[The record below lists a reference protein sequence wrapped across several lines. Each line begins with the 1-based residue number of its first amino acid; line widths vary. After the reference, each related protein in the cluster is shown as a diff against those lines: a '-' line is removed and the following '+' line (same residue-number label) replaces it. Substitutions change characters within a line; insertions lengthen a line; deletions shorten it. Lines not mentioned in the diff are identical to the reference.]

1 MKYKKIM
8 LITLLLLAIFT
19 IGAASAA
26 DNADALAVDD
36 TGDDQVVETP
46 ADADLMES
54 QEDSDILSSPTMYFT
69 SDNITSRYTSIAGVY
84 DYSNGLDGDVYLFA
98 DDNQVYYSQ
107 VSGKNS
113 VFITGNEI
121 IGSFNGTYNMKLV
134 YNASNGNSY
143 FKEGTVNFEVPI
155 INKVFNPEDFKVT
168 FPESEI
174 DVDDE
179 NAVIVSYYCPEGIK
193 EDSSTIFV
201 YYGDGEYD
209 RTSFSLKSS
218 DVGTYQNITWG
229 SLYQWNTGK
238 YNLRV
243 CYSEDWENFMELGSN
258 NLTVTKTYTADDF
271 IGIITDV
278 NEYER
283 DVVNVWDDDGLNGL
297 VTVYANGAQ
306 VYSKNLVAEPSVG
319 VLIYVENLTG
329 NFNGQYTIKAV
340 YKKTNG
346 KEYSKEAQVT
356 FTGVGSPDKTTIT
369 ASAMTVVYGDNKYVV
384 ATLKDSNGKA
394 ISGVNVKIKVMG
406 VEYPVATDKNGQV
419 KQSVSSLAVGKQT
432 VTFTFDG
439 NANYAKSTKSVA
451 VTVKK
456 ATPKLS
462 APAKTFKKSVK
473 TKQYT
478 VTLKTNQNKVM
489 KSVYITLNVNK
500 KTYKVKT
507 NAKGQ
512 ATFKITNLNKKGT
525 FTATVKFAG
534 NSYYNAKT
542 AKPKITVK

>member
-1 MKYKKIM
+1 M

-19 IGAASAA
+19 IGAASAT

-36 TGDDQVVETP
+36 TGDNQVVETP
-46 ADADLMES
+46 ADADFMES
-54 QEDSDILSSPTMYFT
+54 QEDSDILGSPTMYFT

-84 DYSNGLDGDVYLFA
+84 DYSNGLEGDVYLFA

-113 VFITGNEI
+113 LFITGNEI

-134 YNASNGNSY
+134 YNASNGNNY

-168 FPESEI
+168 FPNSEI

-179 NAVIVSYYCPEGIK
+179 NAMIVSYYCPEGIK
-193 EDSSTIFV
+193 EGSSTIFV

-209 RTSFSLKSS
+209 RTSFSLDSS
-218 DVGTYQNITWG
+218 DVGTYQDITWG

-283 DVVNVWDDDGLNGL
+283 DVANVWDDDGLNGT

-306 VYSKNLVAEPSVG
+306 VYSKKLVAGPSEG

-340 YKKTNG
+340 YKKSDG
-346 KEYSKEAQVT
+346 KEYSKEAIVT

-384 ATLKDSNGKA
+384 ATLKDSNGNA

-419 KQSVSSLAVGKQT
+419 KQSVSSLAVGKQA

-439 NANYAKSTKSVA
+439 NANYAKSTKSVT
-451 VTVKK
+451 VTVNK
-456 ATPKLS
+456 ATPKLT
-462 APAKTFKKSVK
+462 AAKKTFKKSVK

-489 KSVYITLNVNK
+489 KSVYVTLNVNK

-507 NAKGQ
+507 NTKGQ
-512 ATFKITNLNKKGT
+512 AIFKITNLNKKGT